1 MPLISNRPLKT
12 AERQHPKSERPVC
25 VTQIGSLGD
34 IWSWL
39 DSGGSVLL
47 TNEAAQQ
54 LLSPGGAPLQG
65 QAVGG
70 QHRFRPPNVISAA
83 SKDSARQ

>member
-1 MPLISNRPLKT
+1 
-12 AERQHPKSERPVC
+12 VC
-25 VTQIGSLGD
+25 VTHIGSWGD

-47 TNEAAQQ
+47 ANEAAQQ
-54 LLSPGGAPLQG
+54 LLSPGGAPLPG
-65 QAVGG
+65 QAVGSLLG